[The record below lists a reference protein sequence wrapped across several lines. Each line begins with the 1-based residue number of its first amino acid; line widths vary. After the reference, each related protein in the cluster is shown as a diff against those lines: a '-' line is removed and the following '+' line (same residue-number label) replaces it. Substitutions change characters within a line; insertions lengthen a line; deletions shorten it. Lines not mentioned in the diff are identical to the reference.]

1 MSKQHHH
8 EQRIEEQQKHD
19 FSSSE
24 SEKMT
29 EQRSSQ
35 EQKQEEDL
43 QRGGNASGAS
53 PEGPQQEEKKETL
66 SEGKEETQE
75 LKAKIVS
82 LEAEVEALRDQYLRK
97 VADFE
102 NFRKRM
108 QREKQEAIEFANQGL
123 LLDLIPVIDD
133 FERAIRSSEA
143 SRDYGTLHEGISMIE
158 KSLVSMLE
166 NKWGLKRFESRGEP
180 FDPNRHEAIM
190 IEEDSTISEPVVGE
204 DLIKGYLLKD
214 RIIRTAKVKVLMP
227 KAVNEGT
234 GAVTPTG
241 TMTQNSEGTPS
252 MGSL

>member
-8 EQRIEEQQKHD
+8 EQKAEEQREQN

-24 SEKMT
+24 KKT
-29 EQRSSQ
+29 EQGSPH
-35 EQKQEEDL
+35 EQKKEEGFPGGETTSAQTSEGLQQEKGKGSSSAEGEEDL
-43 QRGGNASGAS
+43 
-53 PEGPQQEEKKETL
+53 
-66 SEGKEETQE
+66 
-75 LKAKIVS
+75 KAKVAS
-82 LEAEVEALRDQYLRK
+82 LQAEVEALRDQYLRK

-108 QREKQEAIEFANQGL
+108 QREKQEAIEFANQSL

-158 KSLVSMLE
+158 KSLISMLE

-190 IEEDSTISEPVVGE
+190 IEEDPTIPEPVVGE

-227 KAVNEGT
+227 KAPDQGVGT
-234 GAVTPTG
+234 ATPNGA
-241 TMTQNSEGTPS
+241 MAQNSEGTPS
-252 MGSL
+252 MGAL

>member
-8 EQRIEEQQKHD
+8 EQRIENQEGQSFPSK
-19 FSSSE
+19 E
-24 SEKMT
+24 NEKKT
-29 EQRSSQ
+29 EQRASE
-35 EQKQEEDL
+35 EQKQEKVVHGEED
-43 QRGGNASGAS
+43 GSS
-53 PEGPQQEEKKETL
+53 KSIDGPQQERGDQSTSAE
-66 SEGKEETQE
+66 KEEE
-75 LKAKIVS
+75 LKAKVAS
-82 LEAEVEALRDQYLRK
+82 LQAEVEALRDQYLRK

-108 QREKQEAIEFANQGL
+108 QREKQKAIEFANQSL

-158 KSLVSMLE
+158 KSLISMLE

-190 IEEDSTISEPVVGE
+190 IEEDPTIPEPVVGE

-227 KAVNEGT
+227 KASNQGAGT
-234 GAVTPTG
+234 ATPNGA
-241 TMTQNSEGTPS
+241 MAQNAAGTPS